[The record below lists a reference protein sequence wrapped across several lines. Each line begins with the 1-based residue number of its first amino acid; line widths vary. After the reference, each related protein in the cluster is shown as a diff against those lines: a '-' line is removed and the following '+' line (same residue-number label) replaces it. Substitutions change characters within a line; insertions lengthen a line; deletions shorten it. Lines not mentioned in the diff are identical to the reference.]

1 MSSAQPS
8 KRQWPDNGGAYH
20 DAIPFLEDFHV
31 VHAQEGRL
39 QHVAHDRVWTAPTE
53 CSPQRALDR
62 TWTTATSWEPLD
74 DPELA
79 LDPNGEWYD
88 EVVSREVMEAGDDI
102 PLFSLSSK
110 QKRSKVSVSNL
121 IWLYLF

>member
-1 MSSAQPS
+1 MA
-8 KRQWPDNGGAYH
+8 RN
-20 DAIPFLEDFHV
+20 
-31 VHAQEGRL
+31 
-39 QHVAHDRVWTAPTE
+39 RVWTAPTE
-53 CSPQRALDR
+53 CSPQHASDHTL
-62 TWTTATSWEPLD
+62 TTANSWEPLD

-88 EVVSREVMEAGDDI
+88 KVVSGEVMEAGDDV
-102 PLFSLSSK
+102 PLVSLPSK